1 MSDTV
6 KDRLLTEAKRFQKRA
21 RNAFL
26 AYPIVIIISG
36 LLGYIIGEIW

>member
-6 KDRLLTEAKRFQKRA
+6 KDKLLAEAKRFQKRA

-26 AYPIVIIISG
+26 AYPIVILVSG
-36 LLGYIIGEIW
+36 LLGYVIGKIW